1 LSEGFG
7 LFLDATGISAILTKS
22 LATVEIASGEDR
34 AEVLALLQESFGA
47 VQRSSSVLRSI
58 DFWDWKYRKGPFGAA
73 IVQVARIEGRIAAA
87 GSLWPMSLTWEHR
100 RLRALQP
107 CDTAV
112 HPDFR
117 RRGLFGVLNEARKE
131 LAAERRFDLIFNF
144 PNGSSL
150 PGYMKSGWRFIG
162 RVPWLVLVTKP
173 VAVVRDRLD
182 PGKSKAI
189 EVPMQY
195 LLRGSTADDIPA
207 HSAGV
212 QDSISLER
220 PPDYWRW
227 RFSEHPNRQYGLV
240 RSSTDANSIAIF
252 TLSCKPSGLIEMVI
266 VDLVC
271 EPVSLPDLLR
281 AILKCAQ
288 RVGAGFI
295 ALMKPRGLPIGTF
308 YRRAFVP
315 VRQKNFAVLPLV
327 ADLPDRIADIKHWN
341 FRAAMHDSI

>member
-1 LSEGFG
+1 MVHPVVELASDVDMDKVLELLQKSFLS
-7 LFLDATGISAILTKS
+7 
-22 LATVEIASGEDR
+22 VQR
-34 AEVLALLQESFGA
+34 AETVK
-47 VQRSSSVLRSI
+47 RDIR
-58 DFWDWKYRKGPFGAA
+58 FWNWKYRSSPFGPAFIQVIRHDGD
-73 IVQVARIEGRIAAA
+73 IVATGCLLPMNLLVKGRPLSAFQ
-87 GSLWPMSLTWEHR
+87 T
-100 RLRALQP
+100 
-107 CDTAV
+107 CDIAV

-117 RRGLFGVLNEARKE
+117 RRGFLKKVLDARKL
-131 LAAERRFDLIFNF
+131 LALEKGGDLLFSF
-144 PNGSSL
+144 PNANSL
-150 PGYMKSGWRFIG
+150 PGYIKSGWEYVG
-162 RVPWLVLVTKP
+162 RVPWLVQVTKP
-173 VAVVRDRLD
+173 MAVVRDRLY
-182 PGKSKAI
+182 PGKSQAMA
-189 EVPMQY
+189 VPTKYQ
-195 LLRGSTADDIPA
+195 LRESMMADVPA

-271 EPVSLPDLLR
+271 EPASLPDLLR